1 MRIFLNA
8 KLQYASKL
16 RNAFAPLVAH
26 EFMPLTQT
34 ITQAIDTQTTQKS
47 VWIIK
52 QKNEDLFERKIT
64 ICLQVT
70 ERLCTIS
77 ST

>member
-26 EFMPLTQT
+26 EFMALTQT
-34 ITQAIDTQTTQKS
+34 ITQAIDEPTQTAQAEHLHNQTK
-47 VWIIK
+47 K
-52 QKNEDLFERKIT
+52 
-64 ICLQVT
+64 
-70 ERLCTIS
+70 
-77 ST
+77 